1 MVTQTHYVSRS
12 FCIVFQKP
20 DKNEHLSG
28 RHSGHKTF
36 VFLLAPTLYVLVLPR
51 RIRTTGR
58 TLGQSEDSCGDCG
71 VWVFIR
77 VKSASSHS

>member
-1 MVTQTHYVSRS
+1 MLTQTRDVSRS

-36 VFLLAPTLYVLVLPR
+36 VFLLAPTLYVFVLPR

-58 TLGQSEDSCGDCG
+58 VLGQLEDSYGDY
-71 VWVFIR
+71 
-77 VKSASSHS
+77 ASGYLYE